1 MIILNFK
8 YVVAVLLFLI
18 LSCASMKKDTSTWHL
33 EAYKNERFSYSLV
46 LPQEFNK
53 EFSQNGDG
61 VRLTSP
67 KYKGIEISAWGSHNA
82 LSYTLEREIAE
93 IRKDKKLISLQ
104 DTHSQSIKGKILILE
119 EKNQK
124 IMRLVFLHDDI
135 FYGVECSAPKK
146 EFSQYQKLFEDIIQ
160 SFKIISNN

>member
-1 MIILNFK
+1 
-8 YVVAVLLFLI
+8 
-18 LSCASMKKDTSTWHL
+18 
-33 EAYKNERFSYSLV
+33 
-46 LPQEFNK
+46 
-53 EFSQNGDG
+53 
-61 VRLTSP
+61 
-67 KYKGIEISAWGSHNA
+67 
-82 LSYTLEREIAE
+82 
-93 IRKDKKLISLQ
+93 
-104 DTHSQSIKGKILILE
+104 LE